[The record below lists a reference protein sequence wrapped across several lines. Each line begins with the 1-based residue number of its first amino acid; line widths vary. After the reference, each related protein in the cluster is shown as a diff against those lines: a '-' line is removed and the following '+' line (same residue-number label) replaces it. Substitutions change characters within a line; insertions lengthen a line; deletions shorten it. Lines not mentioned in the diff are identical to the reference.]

1 MSHRGARDD
10 RHTPSRCV
18 RRRRSAARV
27 EVDQR
32 GATAVARRQAPVGSV
47 RAPGAQRARGRAPMS
62 LLELSHVSK
71 SSHEG
76 QLERV
81 VLRDLSL
88 TLDTHELTVVWGMR
102 GSGRS
107 TLLRIAAGIEA
118 PDAGTVCFEG
128 HDLADHGE
136 QALGAGI
143 GYCQKTLAPGG
154 SHSVLDLLM
163 LSLLA
168 RGVSAQRA
176 RSRAREALERAGVAA
191 AATAAISAL
200 DTAEM
205 LRVALARVL
214 AHAPRLLVI
223 DDPIGGV
230 DLLER
235 DGILALLRRIADDG
249 DAVLASTGE
258 STGLSGAD
266 RTLTLSEGRLR

>member
-1 MSHRGARDD
+1 
-10 RHTPSRCV
+10 
-18 RRRRSAARV
+18 
-27 EVDQR
+27 
-32 GATAVARRQAPVGSV
+32 
-47 RAPGAQRARGRAPMS
+47 MS

-71 SSHEG
+71 SSREG

-107 TLLRIAAGIEA
+107 TLLADRRRHRGARRRHSR
-118 PDAGTVCFEG
+118 FEG

-168 RGVSAQRA
+168 RGVSAQHA

-214 AHAPRLLVI
+214 ALAPRLLVI

-249 DAVLASTGE
+249 VAVLASTGE

-266 RTLTLSEGRLR
+266 RTLTLSEGQLRGPAPAELAAVLPLRRTAVRQAGA

>member
-1 MSHRGARDD
+1 
-10 RHTPSRCV
+10 
-18 RRRRSAARV
+18 
-27 EVDQR
+27 
-32 GATAVARRQAPVGSV
+32 
-47 RAPGAQRARGRAPMS
+47 MS
-62 LLELSHVSK
+62 LLTLSGVSK
-71 SSHEG
+71 RSRDG

-88 TLDTHELTVVWGMR
+88 SLDAGELTVVWGMR

-107 TLLRIAAGIEA
+107 TLLRIAAGIQA

-128 HDLADHGE
+128 RDLAGHGE
-136 QALGAGI
+136 DALGAGI
-143 GYCQKTLAPGG
+143 GYCQKTLTPGG
-154 SHSVLDLLM
+154 SQSVLDLLM

-168 RGVSAQRA
+168 RGVSAQQA

-200 DTAEM
+200 DSAETV
-205 LRVALARVL
+205 RVALARVL
-214 AHAPRLLVI
+214 ALAPRVLVI

-249 DAVLASTGE
+249 AAVLASTGE

-266 RTLTLSEGRLR
+266 RTLTLSEGQLRGPAPAELAAVLPLRRTSVRRAGA

>member
-1 MSHRGARDD
+1 
-10 RHTPSRCV
+10 
-18 RRRRSAARV
+18 
-27 EVDQR
+27 
-32 GATAVARRQAPVGSV
+32 
-47 RAPGAQRARGRAPMS
+47 MS
-62 LLELSHVSK
+62 LLTLSGVSK
-71 SSHEG
+71 RSRDG

-88 TLDTHELTVVWGMR
+88 SLDVGELTVVWGMR

-107 TLLRIAAGIEA
+107 TLLRIAAGIQA

-128 HDLADHGE
+128 RDLADHGE
-136 QALGAGI
+136 DALGAGI
-143 GYCQKTLAPGG
+143 GYCQKTLTPGG
-154 SHSVLDLLM
+154 SQSVLDLVM

-168 RGVSAQRA
+168 RGVSAQQA

-200 DTAEM
+200 DSAETV
-205 LRVALARVL
+205 RVALARVL
-214 AHAPRLLVI
+214 ALAPRVLVI

-249 DAVLASTGE
+249 AAVLASTGE

-266 RTLTLSEGRLR
+266 RTLTLSEGQLRGPAPAELAAVLPLRRTSVRRAGA

>member
-1 MSHRGARDD
+1 
-10 RHTPSRCV
+10 
-18 RRRRSAARV
+18 
-27 EVDQR
+27 
-32 GATAVARRQAPVGSV
+32 
-47 RAPGAQRARGRAPMS
+47 MS
-62 LLELSHVSK
+62 LLTLSGVSK
-71 SSHEG
+71 RSRDG

-88 TLDTHELTVVWGMR
+88 SLDAGELTVVWGMR

-107 TLLRIAAGIEA
+107 TLLRIAAGIQA

-128 HDLADHGE
+128 RDLADHGE
-136 QALGAGI
+136 DALGAGI
-143 GYCQKTLAPGG
+143 GYCQKTLTPGG
-154 SHSVLDLLM
+154 SQSVLDLVM

-168 RGVSAQRA
+168 RGVSAQQA

-200 DTAEM
+200 DRAETV
-205 LRVALARVL
+205 RVALARVL
-214 AHAPRLLVI
+214 ALAPRVLVI

-249 DAVLASTGE
+249 AAVLASTGE

-266 RTLTLSEGRLR
+266 RTLTLSEGQLRGPAPAELAAVLPLRRTSVRRAGA

>member
-1 MSHRGARDD
+1 
-10 RHTPSRCV
+10 
-18 RRRRSAARV
+18 
-27 EVDQR
+27 
-32 GATAVARRQAPVGSV
+32 
-47 RAPGAQRARGRAPMS
+47 MS
-62 LLELSHVSK
+62 LLTLSGVSK
-71 SSHEG
+71 RSRDG

-88 TLDTHELTVVWGMR
+88 SLDAGELTVVWGMR

-107 TLLRIAAGIEA
+107 TLLRIAAGIQA

-128 HDLADHGE
+128 RDLADHGE
-136 QALGAGI
+136 DALGAGI
-143 GYCQKTLAPGG
+143 GYCQKTLTPGG
-154 SHSVLDLLM
+154 SQSALDLVM

-168 RGVSAQRA
+168 RGVSAQQA

-200 DTAEM
+200 DSAETV
-205 LRVALARVL
+205 RVALARVL
-214 AHAPRLLVI
+214 ALAPRVLVI

-249 DAVLASTGE
+249 AAVLASTGE

-266 RTLTLSEGRLR
+266 RTLTLSEGQLRGPAPAELAAVLPLRRTSVRRAGA